1 VAAQLMGIS
10 LGGPTSLLFH
20 NLLYCQQHSPSRPW
34 SSAMTNPPLE
44 LAARITAADHQFAS
58 VRQRFD
64 RPGVER
70 GGCPRAG
77 VTPVYVRKFGDHA
90 TTIFPNLATVEA
102 SFDAEQLHAVTTTL
116 LLLKGWITGHTE
128 HAPLAERILDA
139 YLSHTRPYF
148 VAALLQATEAVLA
161 AFLNAHPDHAPVI
174 DAIFCVAGSEG
185 FRDLVRLY
193 DARALEH
200 AGAATALTFPD
211 ILAFVNLHERVIRAA
226 DGTWQESRYE
236 VWCPGYDL
244 AKEYHQQCVQAAY
257 ALVDQHQIVFVPSL
271 QEEVRMIPENL
282 VTHFTTFV
290 RTKTKELVQEYTKH

>member
-1 VAAQLMGIS
+1 MS
-10 LGGPTSLLFH
+10 
-20 NLLYCQQHSPSRPW
+20 
-34 SSAMTNPPLE
+34 NPPLE
-44 LAARITAADHQFAS
+44 VAARMSATYHQFTS

-90 TTIFPNLATVEA
+90 ATIFPNLATVEA
-102 SFDAEQLHAVTTTL
+102 SFDAEQLRAVTATL
-116 LLLKGWITGHTE
+116 LLLKGWMTGHTE
-128 HAPLAERILDA
+128 HAPLAERITNA
-139 YLSHTRPYF
+139 YLRYTRPYF
-148 VAALLQATEAVLA
+148 GAALLQATEAMLTT
-161 AFLNAHPDHAPVI
+161 FLTAHPDHAPVI

-200 AGAATALTFPD
+200 ASATTALTFPD

-226 DGTWQESRYE
+226 DGTWQEARYE

-244 AKEYHQQCVQAAY
+244 AKEYHQQCVQAAH
-257 ALVDQHQIVFVPSL
+257 ALVHQHQIVFVPTL
-271 QEEVRMIPENL
+271 QEEVSMIPDNL
-282 VTHFTTFV
+282 VTHFTTLV
-290 RTKTKELVQEYTKH
+290 RTKTLELVQEYTKH